1 MYLALSLKPYLL
13 FLNQSKP
20 LNQSHCLLYP
30 LAGFIPVP
38 LYLSATLSVYFSCS
52 VFSGVDV
59 PLLFP
64 ARDLCASID
73 SALSFSFFISS
84 LAFSIFSLSSL
95 ASSTMVF
102 SFSGFFSFS

>member
-13 FLNQSKP
+13 FFCLSEP

-52 VFSGVDV
+52 VFSGVDAL
-59 PLLFP
+59 LLFP
-64 ARDLCASID
+64 
-73 SALSFSFFISS
+73 
-84 LAFSIFSLSSL
+84 LAFFLLLLHQQWFSLSLVFPLCLLPFQNSL
-95 ASSTMVF
+95 
-102 SFSGFFSFS
+102 SFLLQPCPNIAFLL